1 MLRIVNNSEIGQRPG
16 DKAIAELLNVRFN
29 SFMQALAQQTVPAA
43 KRGVFMKQAAAV
55 LSAAGIHQD
64 DQQPARA
71 SAMIHET
78 TMPVVIPEAA
88 LRPKPADP
96 VVEGILDDIMRE
108 IDKLT
113 DACCIDLA
121 EIAHR
126 EGPKSYSPFIGPVGS
141 DGYAVQ
147 IRQDNG
153 DIILDTRI
161 RYVSTLGG
169 LKLHVST
176 AGKFQQSPAAYPQTV
191 EAVKAL
197 HEWLKTK

>member
-29 SFMQALAQQTVPAA
+29 SFMQALAQQAVPAA

-64 DQQPARA
+64 DQQPARP

-88 LRPKPADP
+88 LRPEIGDP
-96 VVEGILDDIMRE
+96 VESRLAEIMRE

-113 DACCIDLA
+113 DACCMDLA
-121 EIAHR
+121 EIAHS
-126 EGPKSYSPFIGPVGS
+126 EGPKRYSPFIGPVGS
-141 DGYAVQ
+141 DEYAVQ

-153 DIILDTRI
+153 AIILDTRI
-161 RYVSTLGG
+161 RYVSTLAG